1 MNTVPR
7 GPIMTPRRR
16 AAGVALGTVMMVTS
30 ACADPPFPPASAYHD
45 AFTTP
50 ANIIGFPD
58 TFTSVGQAA
67 EAILVAD
74 DRFRDVPRRWFAQRI
89 DSATCPGL
97 CSELSVDRL
106 TGRFVATPTSYTR
119 RWEVQV
125 QMGAQWYRDTI
136 VLRQIPVKF
145 YLDCYYSCHSS
156 SHDTPSEFSINAVQL
171 YDANDVRL
179 FYESDS
185 SKSNGATFTVRDTS
199 VVDLVNGQW
208 RSRFR
213 DGTTWIVREQ
223 FGYVDSV
230 QFTVRQRFV
239 TPKLTCP
246 QTASV
251 SDTVRVAVSLTDS
264 AGRPMATPVQVSF
277 SLTRLRDVPLRS
289 RPIMQD
295 GSFVPTE
302 PGDWQVYVDAIHA
315 TASHWN
321 ACVVQVQ

>member
-1 MNTVPR
+1 MV
-7 GPIMTPRRR
+7 RRSR
-16 AAGVALGTVMMVTS
+16 ATALVLAGSVLALS
-30 ACADPPFPPASAYHD
+30 ACADPPFTPASAYD
-45 AFTTP
+45 GAFTTP
-50 ANIIGFPD
+50 SSIIGFPD

-67 EAILVAD
+67 QATLVAD
-74 DRFRDVPRRWFAQRI
+74 ERFRDVPRRWFAQRI

-145 YLDCYYSCHSS
+145 YMGCSDGCLIS
-156 SHDTPSEFSINAVQL
+156 SHDTPSEFSINAVKL
-171 YDANDVRL
+171 YDANGVRL
-179 FYESDS
+179 YYESDS
-185 SKSNGATFTVRDTS
+185 STTSGATFMVRDPS

-230 QFTVRQRFV
+230 EFTVRQRFV

-251 SDTVRVAVSLTDS
+251 SDTVRVAVTLTDP
-264 AGRPMATPVQVSF
+264 AGRPMATPVSLSF
-277 SLTRLRDVPLRS
+277 SLTRLRDGPLRVPTS
-289 RPIMQD
+289 IQED

-302 PGDWQVYVDAIHA
+302 PGDWQVYVDAVHA

-321 ACVVQVQ
+321 ACVVQVR